1 MKFRLTP
8 LNIVTSFAF
17 ALLAIS
23 FFQVSPTGG
32 SANFNMGSIYKILLS
47 ALILVAIV
55 SDLIFRFTLKSLKR
69 IWIIETLFIVFTVI
83 FILILQK

>member
-8 LNIVTSFAF
+8 LNIITSVGF

-23 FFQVSPTGG
+23 FFQVKPASGL
-32 SANFNMGSIYKILLS
+32 ANFNTGAIYKILLS

-55 SDLIFRFTLKSLKR
+55 SDLIFRFTLKELKK
-69 IWIIETLFIVFTVI
+69 IWIVETLFIAFTIVL
-83 FILILQK
+83 ILILQK